1 MIYEFKNG
9 QIWKTWSSP
18 LSLYNSFKKEV
29 SDKVAFLHAVKYES
43 FLKIDVTIFDEDG
56 QTFVKFKNSKF
67 AVSLRYLQKS

>member
-1 MIYEFKNG
+1 M
-9 QIWKTWSSP
+9 
-18 LSLYNSFKKEV
+18 